1 MAWWRSGS
9 TTDPGSAAPR
19 GGGGGGPKRR
29 SLLEEQARSIKAL
42 SRGCRTL
49 VVAFRHLAVHSH
61 FAEVKKYRRAL
72 DDLDLDLTDGEV
84 PSEREFRQAA
94 SGLVQELLHLHRSR
108 EKVLGNLV
116 EEISSALYQGV
127 KESEAIRGEMQ
138 ESIKA
143 ISEAT
148 ELENMEDMVKQI
160 RGQVSELQS
169 SVKQQ
174 REKEKAQQEAL
185 NSELG
190 EMKGQLH
197 KAEQDLQMDALTG
210 VCSRRWLD
218 DFLQAKLPA
227 DEDDT
232 LCLVMVDLDHFKA
245 VNDTHGH
252 DVGDE
257 VLVAL
262 GRCLNEVIMRK
273 SDFVAR
279 FGGEEFA
286 VLLDASNLQGGLAVA
301 ERLRQAIEAMDIN
314 TAKGVLKVTAS
325 LGVAASNYGEAA
337 RELFQRADGA
347 LYVAKRNGRN
357 RVEAAAGSR

>member
-9 TTDPGSAAPR
+9 TTDPGSAAPTS
-19 GGGGGGPKRR
+19 GGRSNKRR

-116 EEISSALYQGV
+116 EEISSALYQGS
-127 KESEAIRGEMQ
+127 KDNEDIRQEMQ
-138 ESIKA
+138 ENIKSIA
-143 ISEAT
+143 DAT
-148 ELENMEDMVKQI
+148 ELGNMEDMVKQI
-160 RGQVSELQS
+160 RGQVRDLQS
-169 SVKQQ
+169 SVEKQ
-174 REKEKAQQEAL
+174 REQERAQQDAL

-190 EMKGQLH
+190 EMKGQLQR
-197 KAEQDLQMDALTG
+197 AEADLQIDALTG

-218 DFLQAKLPA
+218 EYLHSKLPA
-227 DEDDT
+227 DEDDV
-232 LCLVMVDLDHFKA
+232 LCLVMVDLDHFKS

-257 VLVAL
+257 VLKAL
-262 GRCLNEVIMRK
+262 GRCLNEVVMRK
-273 SDFVAR
+273 TDFVAR

-286 VLLDASNLQGGLAVA
+286 VLLDASSLQGGLAVA
-301 ERLRQAIEAMDIN
+301 ERLRQAIEAMNID
-314 TAKGVLKVTAS
+314 TAKGVIKVTAS
-325 LGVAASNYGEAA
+325 LGVAASSYGESA